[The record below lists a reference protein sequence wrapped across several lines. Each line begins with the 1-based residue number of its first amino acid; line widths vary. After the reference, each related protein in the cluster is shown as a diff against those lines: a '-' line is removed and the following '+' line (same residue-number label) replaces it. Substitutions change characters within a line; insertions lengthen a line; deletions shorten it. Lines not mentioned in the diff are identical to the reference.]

1 MSKSGLFAVPRQYP
15 RGEGLYNR
23 EKAIPKNQITRPLRR
38 DAMRAR
44 VNTVITHAGH
54 STVFERKPDQR
65 RHFRAVPA
73 AIFYRRAFYR
83 HASAAYFT
91 DALGTL

>member
-23 EKAIPKNQITRPLRR
+23 EKAIPKSQITRPLRR

-44 VNTVITHAGH
+44 VNTVISHAAFPPFLSG
-54 STVFERKPDQR
+54 SPINAGIFARFR
-65 RHFRAVPA
+65 RRFSVGLG
-73 AIFYRRAFYR
+73 AIVMPQTRDSR
-83 HASAAYFT
+83 
-91 DALGTL
+91 TL

>member
-44 VNTVITHAGH
+44 VNTVITHAGIP
-54 STVFERKPDQR
+54 SFLNGSPINAGIFARFR
-65 RHFRAVPA
+65 RRFSIGVRSIVMPLL
-73 AIFYRRAFYR
+73 RTSR
-83 HASAAYFT
+83 
-91 DALGTL
+91 TL